1 MDPLSAVASVVAVA
15 TLAAQV
21 TTAFAELRKDTAE
34 LPGRLHALSNE
45 VADIKFVLY
54 QVAAVVQERQRL
66 SEIDQNSIPVLLQQA
81 ETKLKDLR
89 NILDRLAGSCTRKRV
104 LWRASV
110 WRRWLP
116 KLQALQADIRAI
128 KCSLNVLLG
137 ASNSYASLFKTR
149 KS

>member
-21 TTAFAELRKDTAE
+21 TTAFAELRKDSAE

-45 VADIKFVLY
+45 VADIKFVLS

-66 SEIDQNSIPVLLQQA
+66 SELDQNSIPALLQQA
-81 ETKLKDLR
+81 ETKLKYLT
-89 NILDRLAGSCTRKRV
+89 NILDRLAGSCKKESCRGRGCGEGSFQSYKAYKPISERSSAV
-104 LWRASV
+104 LMS
-110 WRRWLP
+110 
-116 KLQALQADIRAI
+116 
-128 KCSLNVLLG
+128 LG
-137 ASNSYASLFKTR
+137 ASSSYASLLKTR